1 LVLAKVLGSFKGLQL
16 TVWLGAV
23 ASHRLLLLIGFVC
36 SRYFFTH
43 NFKSFVQ
50 ELSKSLYLLKHIP
63 KMNITDKGSIFIV
76 SLFYIITLA
85 SGYMIHDN
93 QMIGQKN
100 EVERL
105 IITINNNEINTENNS
120 TIVYEDVGRPQPIQK
135 IYAAASVVAISS
147 IYEQK
152 GYELDH
158 ITEFLKKVVDQEVVI
173 TRIWFSKKN

>member
-1 LVLAKVLGSFKGLQL
+1 
-16 TVWLGAV
+16 
-23 ASHRLLLLIGFVC
+23 
-36 SRYFFTH
+36 
-43 NFKSFVQ
+43 
-50 ELSKSLYLLKHIP
+50 
-63 KMNITDKGSIFIV
+63 MNITDKGSIFIV

-85 SGYMIHDN
+85 SGYMIHEN

-120 TIVYEDVGRPQPIQK
+120 TIVYEDVGRAQPTQK

-173 TRIWFSKKN
+173 TRIWFSKKNWVGYFLKNIIVYTAIVFLIFLAYKAIKDMKK

>member
-1 LVLAKVLGSFKGLQL
+1 
-16 TVWLGAV
+16 
-23 ASHRLLLLIGFVC
+23 
-36 SRYFFTH
+36 
-43 NFKSFVQ
+43 
-50 ELSKSLYLLKHIP
+50 
-63 KMNITDKGSIFIV
+63 MNITDKGSIFIV

-120 TIVYEDVGRPQPIQK
+120 TIVYEDDGRPQPIQK

-173 TRIWFSKKN
+173 TRIWFSKKNWVGYFLKNIIVYTAIVFLIFLAYKAINDMKK

>member
-1 LVLAKVLGSFKGLQL
+1 
-16 TVWLGAV
+16 
-23 ASHRLLLLIGFVC
+23 
-36 SRYFFTH
+36 
-43 NFKSFVQ
+43 
-50 ELSKSLYLLKHIP
+50 
-63 KMNITDKGSIFIV
+63 MNITDKGSIFIV

-85 SGYMIHDN
+85 SGYMIHEN

-105 IITINNNEINTENNS
+105 IITINSNEINTENNS

-135 IYAAASVVAISS
+135 VYAAGSVVAISS

-173 TRIWFSKKN
+173 TRIWFSKKNWVGYFLKNIIVYTAIVFLVFLAYKAIKDMKK